1 MEKEFIMIEKDVFNK
16 MLERLAKF
24 DKLVNVLYRN
34 KNNQSS
40 TTKWLDTKETCSIL
54 CITPQTLKIYRDKGR
69 LGYSKIEG
77 KILYL
82 KSDIQNFL
90 NNNEVTNE

>member
-24 DKLVNVLYRN
+24 DKLVNVLFN
-34 KNNQSS
+34 KNNRGS
-40 TTKWLDTKETCSIL
+40 TTKWLDTQEACSIL
-54 CITPQTLKIYRDKGR
+54 CITPQTLKIYRDTGR

-82 KSDIQNFL
+82 KSDIQDFL
-90 NNNEVTNE
+90 NNNEMPNK